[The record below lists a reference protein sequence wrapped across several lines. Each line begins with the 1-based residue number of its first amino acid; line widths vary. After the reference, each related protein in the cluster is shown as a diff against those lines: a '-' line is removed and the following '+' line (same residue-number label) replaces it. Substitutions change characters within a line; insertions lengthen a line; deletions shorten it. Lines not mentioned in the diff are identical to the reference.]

1 MHQRVAKTIFQRT
14 ALRGLLAAAAFFAS
28 LFPGANGRASSEAN
42 LAGVDRQV
50 VNGFYE
56 TAGRP
61 CEFRGQL
68 GVLIRC
74 RTFLNASRRGA
85 IVIAAGYTENMRK
98 YSETAFDLYQAG
110 FSVFLY
116 DHRGQ
121 GYSQR
126 LLADPT
132 LGTIDEF
139 AYFADDLHQFVTTIV
154 RKELKIRKQSPDHV
168 YLLAHSLGG
177 AVGALVLEKYPGDFR
192 AAVLSAPMLKLNSR
206 GWNEIAAQLFLDAQS
221 LLGRDQLPATA
232 PRDPSTIT
240 FSQNT
245 VTRSE
250 ARFEFQRQLLTK
262 EPGLKV
268 FAPTHRWVRKAIAG
282 SRAARKNG
290 AMARAPI
297 LILQATEDSFVE
309 AEGQREF
316 CQAAA
321 RCKILVVQNARHEIL
336 QERDEI
342 RDVAL
347 RTAIDFFDKAN

>member
-1 MHQRVAKTIFQRT
+1 MERT
-14 ALRGLLAAAAFFAS
+14 TLRGLLATAAIFAS
-28 LFPGANGRASSEAN
+28 LSLGANGRASSAAR
-42 LAGVDRQV
+42 LAGVDRQAIST
-50 VNGFYE
+50 FYE
-56 TAGRP
+56 TKGRP
-61 CEFRGQL
+61 CEFHGQL
-68 GVLIRC
+68 AVAIRC

-98 YSETAFDLYQAG
+98 YSETAFDLHQAG

-126 LLADPT
+126 LSADPA

-139 AYFADDLHQFVTTIV
+139 EYFAADLHQFVTTIV
-154 RKELKIRKQSPDHV
+154 RKELKSTNQRSDRV
-168 YLLAHSLGG
+168 YLLAHSMGG
-177 AVGALVLEKYPGDFR
+177 AIGALALEKYPGDFR

-221 LLGRDQLPATA
+221 LLGRDELPATA
-232 PRDPSTIT
+232 PRDPSTMP

-250 ARFEFQRQLLTK
+250 ARFEFQRQVLRD
-262 EPGLKV
+262 EPGLKI
-268 FAPTHRWVRKAIAG
+268 FAPTQRWVRKAIAG

-290 AMARAPI
+290 ARARSPI
-297 LILQATEDSFVE
+297 LILQATDDSFVE
-309 AEGQREF
+309 ADGQREF
-316 CQAAA
+316 CQIAASC
-321 RCKILVVQNARHEIL
+321 RILVVQDARHEIL

-342 RDVAL
+342 RDLAL
-347 RTAIDFFDKAN
+347 KTAIEFFDQAN

>member
-1 MHQRVAKTIFQRT
+1 LERT
-14 ALRGLLAAAAFFAS
+14 ALQVLLATTAILAS
-28 LFPGANGRASSEAN
+28 QVLGADGRSSSGAR
-42 LAGVDRQV
+42 LAGVDRQAISR
-50 VNGFYE
+50 FYE
-56 TAGRP
+56 STGRP

-68 GVLIRC
+68 GVVIRC
-74 RTFLNASRRGA
+74 RTFLHASRRGA

-126 LLADPT
+126 LLTNPT

-139 AYFADDLHQFVTTIV
+139 AYFGDDLHQFVTTIV
-154 RKELKIRKQSPDHV
+154 RKELKRTNQSPEHV

-177 AVGALVLEKYPGDFR
+177 AIGALALEKYPGDFR
-192 AAVLSAPMLKLNSR
+192 AAVLSAPMLKLNLR
-206 GWNEIAAQLFLDAQS
+206 GWNESAAQVFLDVQS
-221 LLGRDQLPATA
+221 LLGRDELPVTA
-232 PRDPSTIT
+232 PRDPSTIP
-240 FSQNT
+240 FSENT
-245 VTRSE
+245 VTHSE
-250 ARFEFQRQLLTK
+250 ARFEFQRQVLTK
-262 EPGLKV
+262 EPGLKI

-290 AMARAPI
+290 ASIRSPI
-297 LILQATEDSFVE
+297 LILQATQDSFVE

-321 RCKILVVQNARHEIL
+321 RCKILEVQNARHEIL
-336 QERDEI
+336 QERDQV
-342 RDVAL
+342 RDLAL
-347 RTAIDFFDKAN
+347 KTAIAFFDQAN

>member
-1 MHQRVAKTIFQRT
+1 MERT
-14 ALRGLLAAAAFFAS
+14 ALQGLLAAAAILAS
-28 LFPGANGRASSEAN
+28 LFLGANGRASSEAR
-42 LAGVDRQV
+42 LAGVDRLAIA
-50 VNGFYE
+50 GFYE

-61 CEFRGQL
+61 CQFRGQL

-74 RTFLNASRRGA
+74 RAFLNSSRRGA

-110 FSVFLY
+110 FCVFLY

-139 AYFADDLHQFVTTIV
+139 EYFADDLHQFVTTMV
-154 RKELKIRKQSPDHV
+154 RKELKRTNQASDHV
-168 YLLAHSLGG
+168 YLLAHSMGG
-177 AVGALVLEKYPGDFR
+177 AIGALALEKYPGDFR
-192 AAVLSAPMLKLNSR
+192 AAVLSAPMLTLNSR
-206 GWNEIAAQLFLDAQS
+206 GWNEIAAQIFLDAQS
-221 LLGRDQLPATA
+221 LLGRDERPVTA

-245 VTRSE
+245 VTHSE
-250 ARFEFQRQLLTK
+250 ARFEFQRQLLTN
-262 EPGLKV
+262 EPSLKI
-268 FAPTHRWVRKAIAG
+268 FAPTQKWVRKAIAG
-282 SRAARKNG
+282 SRTARKNG
-290 AMARAPI
+290 ASARSPL

-309 AEGQREF
+309 ADGQREF
-316 CQAAA
+316 CEIAA
-321 RCKILVVQNARHEIL
+321 RCRIFVVQGARHEIL

-347 RTAIDFFDKAN
+347 KTAIEFFDNTN

>member
-1 MHQRVAKTIFQRT
+1 LQ
-14 ALRGLLAAAAFFAS
+14 GLLAPAAILAL
-28 LFPGANGRASSEAN
+28 LFLGANGRAFSEAN
-42 LAGVDRQV
+42 LAGVDRQAIT
-50 VNGFYE
+50 GFYE
-56 TAGRP
+56 TKGRP

-74 RTFLNASRRGA
+74 RTFLNSSRRGA
-85 IVIAAGYTENMRK
+85 IVIASGYTENMRK

-139 AYFADDLHQFVTTIV
+139 EYFADDLHQFVTTIV
-154 RKELKIRKQSPDHV
+154 RKELRSTNQSPDHV

-177 AVGALVLEKYPGDFR
+177 AIGALVLEKHPGDFR

-206 GWNEIAAQLFLDAQS
+206 GWNEIAAQIFLDVQS
-221 LLGRDQLPATA
+221 LLGRDERPVTA
-232 PRDPSTIT
+232 PRDPSTIP

-245 VTRSE
+245 VTHSE
-250 ARFEFQRQLLTK
+250 ARFEFQRQVLTK
-262 EPGLKV
+262 EPGLRI
-268 FAPTHRWVRKAIAG
+268 FAPTQRWVRKAIAG
-282 SRAARKNG
+282 SRTARKNG
-290 AMARAPI
+290 ASARSPI
-297 LILQATEDSFVE
+297 LILQAAEDSFVE
-309 AEGQREF
+309 ADGQREF
-316 CQAAA
+316 CEIAA
-321 RCKILVVQNARHEIL
+321 RCRIFAMQNARHEIL
-336 QERDEI
+336 QERDDI

-347 RTAIDFFDKAN
+347 RTAIEFFDKAN

>member
-1 MHQRVAKTIFQRT
+1 MERT
-14 ALRGLLAAAAFFAS
+14 ALQGLLATAAIFAW
-28 LFPGANGRASSEAN
+28 LFLSADGRASSEAR
-42 LAGVDRQV
+42 LAGVDRQAIA
-50 VNGFYE
+50 GFYE

-61 CEFRGQL
+61 CEFLGQL

-74 RTFLNASRRGA
+74 RAFLNASRRGA

-126 LLADPT
+126 LLPDPT

-139 AYFADDLHQFVTTIV
+139 DYFADDLHQFVTTVV
-154 RKELKIRKQSPDHV
+154 RKDLRGTNQSLDHV
-168 YLLAHSLGG
+168 YLLAHSMGG
-177 AVGALVLEKYPGDFR
+177 AIGALALEKYPGDFR

-206 GWNEIAAQLFLDAQS
+206 GWNEIAAQIFLDAQS
-221 LLGRDQLPATA
+221 LLGRDQLPVAA

-245 VTRSE
+245 VTHSE
-250 ARFEFQRQLLTK
+250 ARFEFQRQVLTN
-262 EPGLKV
+262 EPSLKI
-268 FAPTHRWVRKAIAG
+268 FAPTQRWVRKAIAG
-282 SRAARKNG
+282 SRTARKNG
-290 AMARAPI
+290 ASARSPI

-309 AEGQREF
+309 ADGQREF

-321 RCKILVVQNARHEIL
+321 QCKILVVQNARHEIL
-336 QERDEI
+336 QERDAI

-347 RTAIDFFDKAN
+347 KTAIEFFDKAN